1 MKPIK
6 VSIIIPH
13 YNNKTIISNCL
24 NSLCKLSFKDLE
36 IIVVDNNS
44 SDDSIDYI
52 RTKYKDIKIISSSNN
67 LGYAGGCNL
76 GSKNAQGEYLLFINN
91 DTEHEYN
98 FIEPL
103 VEKLDSD
110 NNISSV
116 QPKIKNIK
124 NKIKYDYAGACGG
137 YLDYLVFPY
146 TRGRIFN
153 TIENDDGQYDNSVQI
168 FWASGATFITR
179 KKIYDKIQGFDEDLF
194 AHMEEID
201 YHWKCQL
208 MNYEVWVEPLSVVYH
223 HTGKTLDQNS
233 PKKTFLNHRNS
244 LLLLLTNYSL
254 GLSLYLF
261 IIRFFYELL
270 SSFYDLLRLKPIH
283 FLMHYKALLSVL
295 FNIKLIINRREKNKL
310 IRKISDLE
318 LLNQN
323 NIKNKSIVIL
333 YFLFGKKTF
342 QEL

>member
-76 GSKNAQGEYLLFINN
+76 GSKNAQGEYLLFLNN

-124 NKIKYDYAGACGG
+124 NKIKFDYAGACGG

-153 TIENDDGQYDNSVQI
+153 TIENDDGQYDNSTQI

-179 KKIYDKIQGFDEDLF
+179 KKIYDKIQGFDEDFF

-261 IIRFFYELL
+261 SIRFFYELL

-318 LLNQN
+318 LFNQN
-323 NIKNKSIVIL
+323 NIKNQSIVIL

>member
-1 MKPIK
+1 MKSIK

-124 NKIKYDYAGACGG
+124 NKIKFDYAGACGG

-153 TIENDDGQYDNSVQI
+153 TIENDDGQYDNSTQI

-179 KKIYDKIQGFDEDLF
+179 KKIYDKIQGFDEYFF
-194 AHMEEID
+194 AH
-201 YHWKCQL
+201 L
-208 MNYEVWVEPLSVVYH
+208 
-223 HTGKTLDQNS
+223 
-233 PKKTFLNHRNS
+233 
-244 LLLLLTNYSL
+244 
-254 GLSLYLF
+254 
-261 IIRFFYELL
+261 
-270 SSFYDLLRLKPIH
+270 
-283 FLMHYKALLSVL
+283 
-295 FNIKLIINRREKNKL
+295 
-310 IRKISDLE
+310 
-318 LLNQN
+318 
-323 NIKNKSIVIL
+323 
-333 YFLFGKKTF
+333 
-342 QEL
+342 